1 MFFFHFIKIVIFQV
15 VRGVEGQ
22 KMVQSEKNSVC
33 HTPYLRNNTWYDFHL
48 CIYGANDNIFRK
60 IFFLILSRFWFSR
73 FLGEVG
79 LKGKKQSLKNSVRC
93 TLYLRNHTSY
103 DFHLWYT
110 SVSWW
115 YLNDFFFFF
124 FFQNFVFS
132 VKRRK
137 MVQNEKR
144 FCLLNSISQNRT

>member
-1 MFFFHFIKIVIFQV
+1 
-15 VRGVEGQ
+15 
-22 KMVQSEKNSVC
+22 MVQSEKNSVC
-33 HTPYLRNNTWYDFHL
+33 HTPYLRNNTWNDFHL

-73 FLGEVG
+73 FPGEVS
-79 LKGKKQSLKNSVRC
+79 LKGKKQSHKNSVRC

-115 YLNDFFFFF
+115 YLQDFFFFSKFCF
-124 FFQNFVFS
+124 FSKKAKNGPKWEKILPVKLHISESYIIWLSFV
-132 VKRRK
+132 VDKYK
-137 MVQNEKR
+137 MI
-144 FCLLNSISQNRT
+144 ISPVSKF

>member
-1 MFFFHFIKIVIFQV
+1 
-15 VRGVEGQ
+15 
-22 KMVQSEKNSVC
+22 MVQSEKNSVC

-115 YLNDFFFFF
+115 YLQDFFFFF
-124 FFQNFVFS
+124 FFSKFCFFSKKAKNGPKWEKILPVKLHISESYIIWLSFV
-132 VKRRK
+132 VDKYK
-137 MVQNEKR
+137 MI
-144 FCLLNSISQNRT
+144 ISPVSKF

>member
-1 MFFFHFIKIVIFQV
+1 
-15 VRGVEGQ
+15 
-22 KMVQSEKNSVC
+22 MVQSEKNSVC

-115 YLNDFFFFF
+115 YLQDFFFFSKFCF
-124 FFQNFVFS
+124 FSKKAKNGPKWEKILPVKLHISESYIIWLSFV
-132 VKRRK
+132 VDKYK
-137 MVQNEKR
+137 MI
-144 FCLLNSISQNRT
+144 ISPVSKF

>member
-1 MFFFHFIKIVIFQV
+1 
-15 VRGVEGQ
+15 
-22 KMVQSEKNSVC
+22 MVQSEKNSVC
-33 HTPYLRNNTWYDFHL
+33 HTPYLRNNTWNDFHL

-73 FLGEVG
+73 FPGEVS
-79 LKGKKQSLKNSVRC
+79 LKGKKQSHKNSVRC

-115 YLNDFFFFF
+115 YLQDFFFFSKFCF
-124 FFQNFVFS
+124 FSKKAKNGPKWGKILPVKLHISESYIIWLSFV
-132 VKRRK
+132 VDKYK
-137 MVQNEKR
+137 MI
-144 FCLLNSISQNRT
+144 ISPVSKF